1 MKCLKKSPQI
11 SPGHCAC
18 DVKVDI
24 KVIKVADGKL
34 MGIAVDLSPNY
45 YNYLEPYRR
54 LHPSSRFGLPG
65 RLPPKRLSSPT
76 ECPKKM
82 F

>member
-1 MKCLKKSPQI
+1 MSEENTSKVPWTVGI
-11 SPGHCAC
+11 C

-65 RLPPKRLSSPT
+65 RLIIVIT
-76 ECPKKM
+76 
-82 F
+82 FD